1 MISLKRYGIGFE
13 GPVEEAMRCTVPEAR
28 LRFIC
33 GKMLWDVA
41 GRLLEDGVNVDAG
54 TYGLMKS
61 CNVYRPSGRPDELL
75 KVEMVYEKSPKHTNG
90 NLLAEICLQILA
102 KQERT
107 LLGMGHVVADIKDII
122 HRPDKPITFTMQQFE
137 HVLDLH
143 KAIQMIGGD
152 LRGPAFDIWFLPLL
166 IQVIIIVGLLEERI
180 GLNHRDLKG
189 DNLLISM
196 KTKQQQRTVELAG
209 RNWSFTFTN
218 EIYVVDFGFSCR
230 GAAFGGPA
238 TVSAGPFFGLRDV
251 CPKEGRDVYVIL
263 CYLYSLPHF
272 RTNASGRLLGFVR
285 ELLQSAKVLEHLET
299 YGMERT
305 EYIYLLLNMMNF
317 KSEHCCPRLILGR
330 LTDLWPQLICCV

>member
-13 GPVEEAMRCTVPEAR
+13 GPVEEAMRTAVPEAR

-33 GKMLWDVA
+33 GKALWDVA

-61 CNVYRPSGRPDELL
+61 CTVYRRGGSNELL
-75 KVEMVYEKSPKHTNG
+75 KVETVYEKSPKHTNG
-90 NLLAEICLQILA
+90 NLMAEICLQILA
-102 KQERT
+102 KQELT

-122 HRPDKPITFTMQQFE
+122 HRPGKPITFTMQQFE

-143 KAIQMIGGD
+143 RAIQMVGSD
-152 LRGPAFDIWFLPLL
+152 LRGPAFDIWLLPLL
-166 IQVIIIVGLLEERI
+166 IQVIIIVGLLEEKV

-196 KTKQQQRTVELAG
+196 KTKQQQRIIKLAD
-209 RNWSFTFTN
+209 RNWQISFTN

-230 GAAFGGPA
+230 GVASGGPA
-238 TVSAGPFFGLRDV
+238 SISAGPFFGLRDV
-251 CPKEGRDVYVIL
+251 CPKEGRDVYIIL
-263 CYLYSLPHF
+263 CYLYSLPQF
-272 RTNASGRLLGFVR
+272 RENASGRLLGLVR

-305 EYIYLLLNMMNF
+305 EYIYLLLNKADF
-317 KSEHCCPRLILGR
+317 KSESSCPGQLLGC
-330 LTDLWPQLICCV
+330 LTEKWPQLICAV

>member
-13 GPVEEAMRCTVPEAR
+13 GPVEQAMRCSVPEAR
-28 LRFIC
+28 VRFIC

-41 GRLLEDGVNVDAG
+41 GRLLEDGINVDAG

-61 CNVYRPSGRPDELL
+61 CAVYHRTGPDELL
-75 KVEMVYEKSPKHTNG
+75 KVETVYEKSPKHVNG
-90 NLLAEICLQILA
+90 NLMAEICLQILA
-102 KQERT
+102 KQQLT

-143 KAIQMIGGD
+143 KAVQMVGGD
-152 LRGPAFDIWFLPLL
+152 LHGPAFDIWFIPLL
-166 IQVIIIVGLLEERI
+166 VQVIIIVGLLEEQI

-196 KTKQQQRTVELAG
+196 KTKQQQRAVELAG

-230 GAAFGGPA
+230 GTVSGGPA
-238 TVSAGPFFGLRDV
+238 TVSAGPFFGLKDV

-263 CYLYSLPHF
+263 CYLYSLPQF
-272 RTNASGRLLGFVR
+272 RANASSKFLSLVR

-305 EYIYLLLNMMNF
+305 EYIYLLLNKADF
-317 KSEHCCPRLILGR
+317 KSEKCCPGLILGR
-330 LTDLWPQLICCV
+330 LSELWPQIISAS